1 LIKLIRETLEY
12 GEDITDMDRRFSE
25 NINDWIKNNPSYEVL
40 SVTDDQT
47 GMLAVLIHKEPETVL
62 INEEPNNEGE

>member
-1 LIKLIRETLEY
+1 MIKLIRETLKY

-25 NINDWIKNNPSYEVL
+25 NINNWIKNNPSYEVL

-47 GMLAVLIHKEPETVL
+47 GMLAVLIHKEPKTVL
-62 INEEPNNEGE
+62 INEEPENEGE